1 MPPRNRSSK
10 NRKQY
15 AQIEGLEGFL
25 KDMGVIPR
33 EMKRA
38 ESVFKTLA
46 ATTVVALAKAN
57 ANEYGVQQATAA
69 QDVKAMG
76 EGMVVYG
83 GKAWDFGAEFG
94 SYVYGQFPEWRGNK
108 DDAGYFL
115 WPAIRE
121 FRDDDMLNLW
131 VREVWT
137 QVEHLFSN

>member
-1 MPPRNRSSK
+1 MPPSRSRSK

-15 AQIEGLEGFL
+15 AQIEGLEDFL

-38 ESVFKTLA
+38 ETVFKTLA
-46 ATTVVALAKAN
+46 ASSVAALAKKN
-57 ANEYGVQQATAA
+57 AIDYGRQQQRAA
-69 QDVKAMG
+69 EDVKAIG
-76 EGMVVYG
+76 DGIVVYG

-121 FRDDDMLNLW
+121 FRDDDLLNLW

-137 QVEHLFSN
+137 KVEHLFSN